1 MQDSMRSNVYAR
13 SPSRDSPL
21 VFAEEIG
28 DVDLALSFVAI
39 FLIMIAS
46 LLEVLRGTHLTV
58 VPTERHCHLV
68 TPLFLLEKWPTCRK
82 KREVEVPFC

>member
-1 MQDSMRSNVYAR
+1 MYAR

-28 DVDLALSFVAI
+28 NLDLALSFTTI

-46 LLEVLRGTHLTV
+46 LLEVLRRTKLTMI
-58 VPTERHCHLV
+58 PTEWHCHLV
-68 TPLFLLEKWPTCRK
+68 TPFLLLEKWPTCRK
-82 KREVEVPFC
+82 KREVEDPFC